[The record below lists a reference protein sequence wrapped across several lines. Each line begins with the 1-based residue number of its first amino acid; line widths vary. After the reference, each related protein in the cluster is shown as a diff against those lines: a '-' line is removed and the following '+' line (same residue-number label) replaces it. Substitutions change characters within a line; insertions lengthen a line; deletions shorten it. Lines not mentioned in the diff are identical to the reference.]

1 MTVADFIKQYMKVD
15 ASVELIWEK
24 AQGLATEYG
33 IDLEKLDEPNA
44 QFLAGEIDN
53 IIGGGLAVPEGGA
66 MPSASAAIAPVE
78 EKSGKATKASKK
90 KAGTQ
95 AETLK
100 PAVIN
105 LRNAIEAEAQ
115 GLAQA
120 FDKEFTKSERRAAET
135 ITARAKDFNSNVV
148 GYVAEGLEG
157 YKSDSESFRGQIES
171 IIGEAFSGFLDS

>member
-24 AQGLATEYG
+24 AQGLATEYS

-66 MPSASAAIAPVE
+66 IAPVE
-78 EKSGKATKASKK
+78 EKSGKTTKASKK
-90 KAGTQ
+90 KTGTQ

-171 IIGEAFSGFLDS
+171 IIGEAFSGFLDN